1 MKSLLILGIESSCD
15 ETATA
20 IYDSEKGLIGHQ
32 VFSQIDLHKK
42 YGGVVPELASRDH
55 IRKLLPMID
64 HLLKET
70 EKSLEDID
78 AIAYTAGPGLSG
90 ALLVGSVMANGLAFS
105 LGIPSV
111 PIHHM
116 EAHLLAPLLEQE
128 SAKMP
133 FIALLVSGGHTL
145 LVLVKSKGEYELVGQ
160 TLDDAAGEAFDKA
173 AKLLG
178 LNYPGG
184 PEIAKLAEMGEP
196 DIFDFPRPL
205 SKDKG
210 SLDFSFSGLKTS
222 LMYRVKQLREDG
234 ALDDQC
240 RADLSYAY
248 QEAIVDSL
256 VGKTELAKH
265 SVPVKQA
272 FDAFDSKS
280 RGKVGC
286 DEFVDGLEKLG
297 ILSPLSTWPGT
308 AKDVVL
314 IFARLDED
322 SDEDTDDR
330 RGRQRRNR
338 SSDDEDS
345 SDNSRRNERQN
356 KNSRRR
362 RPRRKSNYSSD
373 SD

>member
-64 HLLKET
+64 NLLKET
-70 EKSLEDID
+70 EKSLQDID

-128 SAKMP
+128 SAEMP

-178 LNYPGG
+178 LS
-184 PEIAKLAEMGEP
+184 KLAEMGKP

-205 SKDKG
+205 SRDKE

-222 LMYRVKQLREDG
+222 LMYRVKHLRDDD

-256 VGKTELAKH
+256 VGKTELAVAKYEIN
-265 SVPVKQA
+265 SVIVAGGVGANKQLRTKVVDV
-272 FDAFDSKS
+272 FSKKGVEVIYPS
-280 RGKVGC
+280 LEFCTDNAAMIALTGLYRFQQGIINENYQITVNPRWSIDKIYEGKNTYG
-286 DEFVDGLEKLG
+286 
-297 ILSPLSTWPGT
+297 
-308 AKDVVL
+308 
-314 IFARLDED
+314 
-322 SDEDTDDR
+322 
-330 RGRQRRNR
+330 
-338 SSDDEDS
+338 
-345 SDNSRRNERQN
+345 
-356 KNSRRR
+356 
-362 RPRRKSNYSSD
+362 
-373 SD
+373 

>member
-1 MKSLLILGIESSCD
+1 M
-15 ETATA
+15 
-20 IYDSEKGLIGHQ
+20 
-32 VFSQIDLHKK
+32 
-42 YGGVVPELASRDH
+42 VPELASRDH

-64 HLLKET
+64 NLLKET
-70 EKSLEDID
+70 EKSLQDID

-128 SAKMP
+128 SAEMP

-178 LNYPGG
+178 LSYPGG
-184 PEIAKLAEMGEP
+184 PEIAKLAEMGKP

-205 SKDKG
+205 SRDKE

-222 LMYRVKQLREDG
+222 LMYRVKQLRDDD

-240 RADLSYAY
+240 RAALSYAY

-256 VGKTELAKH
+256 VGKTELGVAKYEIN
-265 SVPVKQA
+265 SVIVAGGVGANKQLRTKMVDVFGKKGVEVIYPSLEFCTDNA
-272 FDAFDSKS
+272 AMIALTGLYRFQQGIINENYQITVNP
-280 RGKVGC
+280 RGSIDKIYEG
-286 DEFVDGLEKLG
+286 
-297 ILSPLSTWPGT
+297 
-308 AKDVVL
+308 
-314 IFARLDED
+314 
-322 SDEDTDDR
+322 
-330 RGRQRRNR
+330 
-338 SSDDEDS
+338 
-345 SDNSRRNERQN
+345 
-356 KNSRRR
+356 KNT
-362 RPRRKSNYSSD
+362 YG
-373 SD
+373 

>member
-20 IYDSEKGLIGHQ
+20 IYDSEKGLIGHE
-32 VFSQIDLHKK
+32 VFSQINLHKK

-70 EKSLEDID
+70 EKSIEDID

-105 LGIPSV
+105 MGIPSI

-116 EAHLLAPLLEQE
+116 EAHLLAPLLEHE

-184 PEIAKLAEMGEP
+184 PEIAKLAEMGKP

-205 SKDKG
+205 SKDKE

-234 ALDDQC
+234 ALDNQC
-240 RADLSYAY
+240 RANLSYAY

-256 VGKTELAKH
+256 VGKTELAVEKYDIN
-265 SVPVKQA
+265 SVVVAGGVGANKQLRTKMVDIFSNKGVDVIYPSLEFCTDNA
-272 FDAFDSKS
+272 AMIALTGLYRFQQGIVNENYQITVNPRWSIDKIYE
-280 RGKVGC
+280 GKNAYG
-286 DEFVDGLEKLG
+286 
-297 ILSPLSTWPGT
+297 
-308 AKDVVL
+308 
-314 IFARLDED
+314 
-322 SDEDTDDR
+322 
-330 RGRQRRNR
+330 
-338 SSDDEDS
+338 
-345 SDNSRRNERQN
+345 
-356 KNSRRR
+356 
-362 RPRRKSNYSSD
+362 
-373 SD
+373 

>member
-222 LMYRVKQLREDG
+222 LMYRVKQLREDD

-240 RADLSYAY
+240 RADLAYAY

-256 VGKTELAKH
+256 VGKTELAVTKYEIN
-265 SVPVKQA
+265 SVVIAGGVGANKKLRTKMVDV
-272 FDAFDSKS
+272 FSKKGVEVIYPS
-280 RGKVGC
+280 L
-286 DEFVDGLEKLG
+286 EFCTDNAAMIALTGLYRFQQG
-297 ILSPLSTWPGT
+297 I
-308 AKDVVL
+308 V
-314 IFARLDED
+314 
-322 SDEDTDDR
+322 
-330 RGRQRRNR
+330 
-338 SSDDEDS
+338 
-345 SDNSRRNERQN
+345 N
-356 KNSRRR
+356 KNYQITVN
-362 RPRRKSNYSSD
+362 PRWSIDKIYEGKNAYG
-373 SD
+373 

>member
-20 IYDSEKGLIGHQ
+20 LYDSETGLIGHQ

-184 PEIAKLAEMGEP
+184 PEIAKLAVMGEP

-222 LMYRVKQLREDG
+222 LMYRVKQLREDD

-256 VGKTELAKH
+256 VGKTELAVTKYEIN
-265 SVPVKQA
+265 SVVIAGGVGANKKLRTKMVDV
-272 FDAFDSKS
+272 FSKKGVEVIYPS
-280 RGKVGC
+280 L
-286 DEFVDGLEKLG
+286 EFCTDNAAMIALTGLYRFQQG
-297 ILSPLSTWPGT
+297 I
-308 AKDVVL
+308 V
-314 IFARLDED
+314 
-322 SDEDTDDR
+322 
-330 RGRQRRNR
+330 
-338 SSDDEDS
+338 
-345 SDNSRRNERQN
+345 N
-356 KNSRRR
+356 KNYQITVN
-362 RPRRKSNYSSD
+362 PRWSIDKIYEGKNAYG
-373 SD
+373 

>member
-64 HLLKET
+64 NLLKET
-70 EKSLEDID
+70 EKSLQDID

-111 PIHHM
+111 PIHH
-116 EAHLLAPLLEQE
+116 
-128 SAKMP
+128 
-133 FIALLVSGGHTL
+133 
-145 LVLVKSKGEYELVGQ
+145 KSKGEYELVGQ

-178 LNYPGG
+178 LSYPGG
-184 PEIAKLAEMGEP
+184 PEIAKLAEMGKP

-205 SKDKG
+205 SRDKE

-222 LMYRVKQLREDG
+222 LMYRVKQLREDD

-240 RADLSYAY
+240 RANLSYAY

-256 VGKTELAKH
+256 VGKTELAVAKYDIN
-265 SVPVKQA
+265 SVIVAGGVGANKQLRTKMVDV
-272 FDAFDSKS
+272 FSKKGVEVIYPS
-280 RGKVGC
+280 LEFCTDNAAMIALTGLYRFQQGIINENYQITVNPRWSIDKIYEGKNAYG
-286 DEFVDGLEKLG
+286 
-297 ILSPLSTWPGT
+297 
-308 AKDVVL
+308 
-314 IFARLDED
+314 
-322 SDEDTDDR
+322 
-330 RGRQRRNR
+330 
-338 SSDDEDS
+338 
-345 SDNSRRNERQN
+345 
-356 KNSRRR
+356 
-362 RPRRKSNYSSD
+362 
-373 SD
+373 